1 MCKWNTKSDV
11 GNLIQHDSECRQSAD
26 NVTNMGDLSD
36 KTRRVGKQRETS
48 CPRSLDRH
56 VRTRNIRPAVQI
68 TIDCLMGRWSDVL
81 DSACSMKGFE
91 KKGKF
96 DRRKA
101 RARMWC
107 DVSLFCDFVRAC
119 GGDSEWRQEQVFW
132 LLTLRTDRANSW
144 GDCVSA
150 HVELES
156 CLVRNNR
163 AWILHSQDV
172 VIVHLDTYAHDTFL
186 AWNKAFWQT
195 LICRVFLEE

>member
-1 MCKWNTKSDV
+1 
-11 GNLIQHDSECRQSAD
+11 
-26 NVTNMGDLSD
+26 
-36 KTRRVGKQRETS
+36 
-48 CPRSLDRH
+48 
-56 VRTRNIRPAVQI
+56 
-68 TIDCLMGRWSDVL
+68 MGRWSGVL
-81 DSACSMKGFE
+81 DSACS
-91 KKGKF
+91 KKK
-96 DRRKA
+96 RRGNLIAWKA

-107 DVSLFCDFVRAC
+107 DVSLFCDSVRAC

-132 LLTLRTDRANSW
+132 LLTLRTNRANSW

-163 AWILHSQDV
+163 AWILHSPDV

-195 LICRVFLEE
+195 FNLSRVRWMKIGEEVCKGWNSMKIYVRSLSRICLS